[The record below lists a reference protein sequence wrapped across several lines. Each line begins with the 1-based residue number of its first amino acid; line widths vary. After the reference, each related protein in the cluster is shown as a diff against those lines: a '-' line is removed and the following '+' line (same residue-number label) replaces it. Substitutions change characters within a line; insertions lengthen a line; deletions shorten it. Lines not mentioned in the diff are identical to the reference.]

1 MKMNRYQVTLYH
13 GGEGCNEVRFAD
25 SLIEAFDLGAF
36 AEHIEVVD
44 LLNNELIS

>member
-1 MKMNRYQVTLYH
+1 MKINRYQITLYH
-13 GGEGCNEVRFAD
+13 GGEGYNEIRFAD

-44 LLNNELIS
+44 LLTNKHIE